1 MCCERGVVPYR
12 DVHLRSLAQVAKEN
26 YHTPDCLSRE
36 RPQFNSCAALQK
48 IFSLI
53 KLLTMKSRVKTF
65 NAAPFDL
72 TKVFDSVQSMHL
84 TDSPRE
90 KLVVILG
97 ATSTGKS
104 SLALTLAEKF
114 DTEIISADSMAV
126 YKSFNVGTAKPP
138 QAELER
144 VPHHLINILDA
155 EEKFSVGE
163 FVRRARPII
172 TELNLRGKIPIVAG
186 GTGLY
191 IQALV
196 EGYELQTV
204 MRNGKADNEKISAE
218 NAQCAMNELA
228 ELKSSSSYYKRT
240 GELFYNALVFGL
252 TSDRPELYVRIN
264 RRTEKMFADGLI
276 EEVKNLLADGVSPTA
291 QAMLGIGYKETVEY
305 LQGDATLDETILKV
319 AQATRNFA
327 KRQLT
332 WYRRMNY
339 IKWLKI

>member
-1 MCCERGVVPYR
+1 M
-12 DVHLRSLAQVAKEN
+12 KN
-26 YHTPDCLSRE
+26 
-36 RPQFNSCAALQK
+36 
-48 IFSLI
+48 
-53 KLLTMKSRVKTF
+53 KLKNFEAT
-65 NAAPFDL
+65 PFDL
-72 TKVFDSVQSMHL
+72 TNIYDSIKSLYL

-90 KLVVILG
+90 KLIVILG

-104 SLALTLAEKF
+104 SLALELAEKF
-114 DTEIISADSMAV
+114 GTEIISADSMAV
-126 YKSFNVGTAKPP
+126 YRNFNVGTAKPT

-163 FVRRARPII
+163 FIRRARKII
-172 TELNLRGKIPIVAG
+172 SELNLRGQVPIIAG

-196 EGYELQTV
+196 EGYELSE
-204 MRNGKADNEKISAE
+204 GKSLISH
-218 NAQCAMNELA
+218 
-228 ELKSSSSYYKRT
+228 YKQT
-240 GELFYNALVFGL
+240 GELIYAAQIFG
-252 TSDRPELYVRIN
+252 
-264 RRTEKMFADGLI
+264 KMFADGLVD
-276 EEVKNLLADGVSPTA
+276 EVKNLLASGVSPTA

-305 LQGDATLDETILKV
+305 LQGGATLEETISKV

-332 WYRRMNY
+332 WYRRMKY

>member
-1 MCCERGVVPYR
+1 MTNIY
-12 DVHLRSLAQVAKEN
+12 
-26 YHTPDCLSRE
+26 
-36 RPQFNSCAALQK
+36 
-48 IFSLI
+48 
-53 KLLTMKSRVKTF
+53 
-65 NAAPFDL
+65 
-72 TKVFDSVQSMHL
+72 DSVKSLYL

-90 KLVVILG
+90 KVVVILG

-104 SLALTLAEKF
+104 SLALELAERF

-126 YKSFNVGTAKPP
+126 YKNFNVGTAKPT

-163 FVRRARPII
+163 FVRRASEII
-172 TELNLRGKIPIVAG
+172 SELNLRGKIPIIAG

-196 EGYELQTV
+196 EGYELGE
-204 MRNGKADNEKISAE
+204 GKSLISH
-218 NAQCAMNELA
+218 
-228 ELKSSSSYYKRT
+228 YKRT
-240 GELFYNALVFGL
+240 GELIYDTQIYGL
-252 TSDRPELYVRIN
+252 TADRSELYDRIN
-264 RRTEKMFADGLI
+264 QRTKKMFADGLVD
-276 EEVKNLLADGVSPTA
+276 EVKHLLASGVSPKA

-305 LQGDATLDETILKV
+305 LQGGATLEETILKV

-332 WYRRMNY
+332 WYRRMTY

>member
-1 MCCERGVVPYR
+1 
-12 DVHLRSLAQVAKEN
+12 
-26 YHTPDCLSRE
+26 
-36 RPQFNSCAALQK
+36 
-48 IFSLI
+48 
-53 KLLTMKSRVKTF
+53 MKSKVKDF
-65 NAAPFDL
+65 DAAPFVL
-72 TKVFDSVQSMHL
+72 TNVLYSIKSLHLADSS
-84 TDSPRE
+84 RE

-104 SLALTLAEKF
+104 SLALELAEKF

-126 YKSFNVGTAKPP
+126 YKNFNVGTAKPT

-196 EGYELQTV
+196 EGYELGA
-204 MRNGKADNEKISAE
+204 GKSLISH
-218 NAQCAMNELA
+218 
-228 ELKSSSSYYKRT
+228 YKRT
-240 GELFYNALVFGL
+240 GELFYDALVFGL
-252 TSDRPELYVRIN
+252 TSDRPALYDGIN
-264 RRTEKMFADGLI
+264 RRTEKMFAGGLVD
-276 EEVKNLLADGVSPTA
+276 EVKNLLASGIAPNA
-291 QAMLGIGYKETVEY
+291 QAMTGIGYKETVEY
-305 LQGDATLDETILKV
+305 LQGGATLDETISKV

-332 WYRRMNY
+332 WYRRMHY

>member
-1 MCCERGVVPYR
+1 MRNVVKNFDAEP
-12 DVHLRSLAQVAKEN
+12 
-26 YHTPDCLSRE
+26 
-36 RPQFNSCAALQK
+36 
-48 IFSLI
+48 FS
-53 KLLTMKSRVKTF
+53 
-65 NAAPFDL
+65 L
-72 TKVFDSVQSMHL
+72 TKVFDSVKSLHL
-84 TDSPRE
+84 TKSAKE

-104 SLALTLAEKF
+104 SLALRLAEEF

-126 YKSFNVGTAKPP
+126 YKNFNVGTAKPT
-138 QAELER
+138 QAELEQ

-172 TELNLRGKIPIVAG
+172 TDLNMRRKIPIVAG

-196 EGYELQTV
+196 EGYELAA
-204 MRNGKADNEKISAE
+204 GKSLISH
-218 NAQCAMNELA
+218 
-228 ELKSSSSYYKRT
+228 YKQT
-240 GELFYNALVFGL
+240 GELIYEAMIFGL
-252 TSDRPELYVRIN
+252 TSDRPELYDRIN
-264 RRTEKMFADGLI
+264 RRTAEMFSNGLVD
-276 EEVKNLLADGVSPTA
+276 EVKNLLASGISPTA

-305 LQGDATLDETILKV
+305 LQGNSTLEETISNV

-332 WYRRMNY
+332 WYRRMKY
-339 IKWLKI
+339 ITWLKI

>member
-1 MCCERGVVPYR
+1 MRNLVKNFDAEP
-12 DVHLRSLAQVAKEN
+12 
-26 YHTPDCLSRE
+26 
-36 RPQFNSCAALQK
+36 
-48 IFSLI
+48 FS
-53 KLLTMKSRVKTF
+53 
-65 NAAPFDL
+65 L
-72 TKVFDSVQSMHL
+72 TKVFDSVKSLHL
-84 TDSPRE
+84 TKSAKE

-104 SLALTLAEKF
+104 SLALRLAEEF

-126 YKSFNVGTAKPP
+126 YKNFNVGTAKPT
-138 QAELER
+138 QAELEQ

-172 TELNLRGKIPIVAG
+172 TDLNMRRKIPIVAG

-196 EGYELQTV
+196 EGYFLGTRKKEQGT
-204 MRNGKADNEKISAE
+204 SS
-218 NAQCAMNELA
+218 
-228 ELKSSSSYYKRT
+228 KSLVPSSQFLVPTSSHYKQT
-240 GELFYNALVFGL
+240 GELIYEAMIFGL
-252 TSDRPELYVRIN
+252 TSDRPELYDRIN
-264 RRTEKMFADGLI
+264 RRTAEMFSNGLVD
-276 EEVKNLLADGVSPTA
+276 EVKNLLASGISPTA

-305 LQGDATLDETILKV
+305 LQGNSTLEETISNV

-332 WYRRMNY
+332 WYRRMKY
-339 IKWLKI
+339 ITWLKI

>member
-1 MCCERGVVPYR
+1 MKNV
-12 DVHLRSLAQVAKEN
+12 
-26 YHTPDCLSRE
+26 
-36 RPQFNSCAALQK
+36 
-48 IFSLI
+48 I
-53 KLLTMKSRVKTF
+53 KSF
-65 NAAPFDL
+65 DAAPFSL
-72 TKVFDSVQSMHL
+72 TNILNSVKSLHL
-84 TDSPRE
+84 TNSPRE

-104 SLALTLAEKF
+104 SLALTLAEEF
-114 DTEIISADSMAV
+114 GTEIISADSMAV
-126 YKSFNVGTAKPP
+126 YKNFNVGTAKPT
-138 QAELER
+138 QTELER

-172 TELNLRGKIPIVAG
+172 SELNLRGKIPIVAG

-196 EGYELQTV
+196 EGYELQLGI
-204 MRNGKADNEKISAE
+204 RNE
-218 NAQCAMNELA
+218 ELGMKK
-228 ELKSSSSYYKRT
+228 LVPSPQFLVPTSSHYKKT
-240 GELFYNALVFGL
+240 GELIYDGLIYGL
-252 TSDRPELYVRIN
+252 TSDRNELYDRIN

-276 EEVKNLLADGVSPTA
+276 DEVKNLLASGISPNA

-305 LQGDATLDETILKV
+305 IKGGATLDETISKV

-332 WYRRMNY
+332 WYRRMKY
-339 IKWLKI
+339 IQWLKI

>member
-1 MCCERGVVPYR
+1 MRNVVKNFDAEP
-12 DVHLRSLAQVAKEN
+12 
-26 YHTPDCLSRE
+26 
-36 RPQFNSCAALQK
+36 
-48 IFSLI
+48 FS
-53 KLLTMKSRVKTF
+53 
-65 NAAPFDL
+65 L
-72 TKVFDSVQSMHL
+72 TKVFDSVKSLHL
-84 TDSPRE
+84 TKSAKE

-104 SLALTLAEKF
+104 SLALRLAEEF

-126 YKSFNVGTAKPP
+126 YKNFNVGTAKPT
-138 QAELER
+138 QAELEQ

-172 TELNLRGKIPIVAG
+172 TDLNIRGKIPIVAG

-196 EGYELQTV
+196 EGYFLGT
-204 MRNGKADNEKISAE
+204 SS
-218 NAQCAMNELA
+218 
-228 ELKSSSSYYKRT
+228 KSLVPSSQFLVPTSSHYKQT
-240 GELFYNALVFGL
+240 GELIYEAMIFGL
-252 TSDRPELYVRIN
+252 TSDRPELYDRIN
-264 RRTEKMFADGLI
+264 RRTAEMFSNGLVD
-276 EEVKNLLADGVSPTA
+276 EVKNLLASGISPTA

-305 LQGDATLDETILKV
+305 LQGNSTLEETISNV

-332 WYRRMNY
+332 WYRRMKY
-339 IKWLKI
+339 ITWLKI

>member
-1 MCCERGVVPYR
+1 MRNFVKNFDAP
-12 DVHLRSLAQVAKEN
+12 
-26 YHTPDCLSRE
+26 PFCLT
-36 RPQFNSCAALQK
+36 N
-48 IFSLI
+48 I
-53 KLLTMKSRVKTF
+53 
-65 NAAPFDL
+65 
-72 TKVFDSVQSMHL
+72 FDSIKSMHL

-104 SLALTLAEKF
+104 SLALELAEKF
-114 DTEIISADSMAV
+114 GTEIISADSMAI
-126 YKSFNVGTAKPP
+126 YKNFNVGTAKPA

-172 TELNLRGKIPIVAG
+172 SELNLRGKIPIIAG

-196 EGYELQTV
+196 EGYELGA
-204 MRNGKADNEKISAE
+204 GKS
-218 NAQCAMNELA
+218 LV
-228 ELKSSSSYYKRT
+228 SHYKQT
-240 GELFYNALVFGL
+240 GELIYDALIYGL
-252 TSDRPELYVRIN
+252 TTDRAQLYDRIN
-264 RRTEKMFADGLI
+264 QRTKKMFASGLVD
-276 EEVKNLLADGVSPTA
+276 EVKNLLASGVSPKA

-305 LQGDATLDETILKV
+305 LQGGATLEETISKV
-319 AQATRNFA
+319 SQATRNFA

-332 WYRRMNY
+332 WYRRMHY
-339 IKWLKI
+339 IQWLKI

>member
-1 MCCERGVVPYR
+1 MRNLVKNFDAEP
-12 DVHLRSLAQVAKEN
+12 
-26 YHTPDCLSRE
+26 
-36 RPQFNSCAALQK
+36 
-48 IFSLI
+48 FS
-53 KLLTMKSRVKTF
+53 
-65 NAAPFDL
+65 L
-72 TKVFDSVQSMHL
+72 TKVFDSVKSLHL
-84 TDSPRE
+84 TKSAKE

-104 SLALTLAEKF
+104 SLALRLAEEF

-126 YKSFNVGTAKPP
+126 YKNFNVGTAKPT

-144 VPHHLINILDA
+144 VTHHLINILDA

-172 TELNLRGKIPIVAG
+172 TDLNIRGKIPIVAG

-196 EGYELQTV
+196 EGYFLGT
-204 MRNGKADNEKISAE
+204 SS
-218 NAQCAMNELA
+218 
-228 ELKSSSSYYKRT
+228 KSLVPSSQFLVPTSSHYKQT
-240 GELFYNALVFGL
+240 GELIYEAMIFGL
-252 TSDRPELYVRIN
+252 TSDRPELYDRIN
-264 RRTEKMFADGLI
+264 RRTAEMFSNGLVD
-276 EEVKNLLADGVSPTA
+276 EVKNLLASGISPTA

-305 LQGDATLDETILKV
+305 LQGNSTLEETISNV

-332 WYRRMNY
+332 WYRRMKY
-339 IKWLKI
+339 ITWLKI